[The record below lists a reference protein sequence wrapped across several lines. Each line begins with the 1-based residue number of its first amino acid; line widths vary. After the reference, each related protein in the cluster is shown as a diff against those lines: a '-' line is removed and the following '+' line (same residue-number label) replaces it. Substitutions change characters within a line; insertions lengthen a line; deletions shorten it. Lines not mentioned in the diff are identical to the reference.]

1 MIAHTRGYVMLEKIR
16 ELKKVREAVLELRR
30 DEAGAAL
37 VEYSILIGLI
47 AALVIFII
55 LWVGG
60 WVVDAW
66 QTLQAAL
73 ESSQGTTP

>member
-1 MIAHTRGYVMLEKIR
+1 MLEKIR
-16 ELKKVREAVLELRR
+16 ELRKVREAVLELRR

-60 WVVDAW
+60 WVIDAW

>member
-1 MIAHTRGYVMLEKIR
+1 MIAHARGCVMLEKIR

-60 WVVDAW
+60 WIVEAW
-66 QTLQAAL
+66 QTLQNAL
-73 ESSQGTTP
+73 SSAQTP